1 MKKSTQI
8 ALLAALAALLLL
20 ALGGC
25 AVVGL
30 EPPAEEPAP
39 AEEAPVEGTEED
51 GQNPIMNFIGN
62 YGYERATMEV
72 SALGMEKSGITV
84 WWSSS
89 AAEHYEWT
97 MTGVLD
103 ADALTLEYT
112 DCVKKDVV
120 FNEAGEVV
128 SETVLYENGTGT
140 VRFFMDGHVEWED
153 AMEHAADGAVFEWIP
168 VIP

>member
-1 MKKSTQI
+1 MKKAFVSTVT
-8 ALLAALAALLLL
+8 ALVMACSLGACAGKQEAA
-20 ALGGC
+20 
-25 AVVGL
+25 
-30 EPPAEEPAP
+30 AP
-39 AEEAPVEGTEED
+39 AEPEQEAAATATATEED

-120 FNEAGEVV
+120 FNEAGEIV